1 MAEHIHWKKTTNPDY
16 FGTFAF
22 ETPDQ
27 EIIAKIKDIKA
38 EEVRN
43 PNGGAETKQVIYFDG
58 DIKPDKMILN
68 VTNMKSIAKA
78 TGTNYMDEWIGKKI
92 QLYIDP
98 AISAFGTVTEGVRIR
113 DFAPGK

>member
-22 ETPDQ
+22 EAPDQ
-27 EIIAKIKDIKA
+27 EIIALIKDVRA

-43 PNGGAETKQVIYFDG
+43 PNGGAETKQVIYFEG
-58 DIKPDKMILN
+58 DIKPNKMILN

-78 TGTNYMDEWIGKKI
+78 TGTPYMDEWIGKKI

-98 AISAFGTVTEGVRIR
+98 AVSAFGTVTEGVRVR
-113 DFAPGK
+113 DFAPGR